1 MIPNPKHNM
10 FSTNDFTSA
19 KPLVNNQICRYI
31 QLQITVSNIDD
42 SIKPSIVLKKDSH
55 RDWNKGISI
64 SKSRRSHR
72 QKVEQPLDFVA
83 INLIFA
89 LGLIDN

>member
-19 KPLVNNQICRYI
+19 KPLVNNKICRYI

-42 SIKPSIVLKKDSH
+42 NIKPSIVLKKDSH
-55 RDWNKGISI
+55 RDWDKGISI
-64 SKSRRSHR
+64 SNKIKEKSSTQSRT
-72 QKVEQPLDFVA
+72 A
-83 INLIFA
+83 IGFR
-89 LGLIDN
+89 GH